1 MEKRWVLDKSFDETA
16 AHRLAQELKVS
27 PVLGRLLLKRGI
39 DSFEG
44 ARSFF
49 RPHLDQLHDPFLM
62 KDMEKAVSRIE
73 QAISGRE
80 RILIYGD
87 YDVDGTTAV
96 SVVYL
101 FFKRYYGDLDFY
113 IPNRYKEGYGI
124 SRRGIEWAAEQG
136 FSLVIALDCGIKSA
150 EEVAYARSLG
160 IDFIICDH
168 HLPPDELPAAAAVL
182 DPKRP
187 DCPYPYKELSGCGI
201 GLKLIQA
208 FLRKNNLPPEH
219 AYEFLDLVAVSIASD
234 IVPITGE
241 NRILAY
247 FGLLKL
253 GADPSPGLKAL
264 LKTAGISKNLLS
276 ISDVVF
282 GIGPRINAAGRMDD
296 ARHAVHLLTAF
307 KPDLAI
313 EKSELINSK
322 NDLRREYDSNITGE
336 ALAMIDGDAGLRS
349 RKTTVLFHPAWH
361 KGVIGIVASRLIEK
375 YYRPT
380 VVLTRSGEMIT
391 GSARSVNGFDLYS
404 AISACAD
411 LLEQYGGHKYAAG
424 LTMREENLEAFTA
437 RFEEV
442 VSAQITEESLSQAIR
457 IDDEIGLG
465 EITPKLMRITRQ
477 FAPFGPGNMQP
488 LFMSRAVWCAAPPQ
502 LVGNNHLKFF
512 VQQKGSPVY
521 DSIAFGLGN
530 FCEYIR
536 PGAPFNICYSVEE
549 NTWNGKTSIQLNIKD
564 IKLDYNG
571 INRT

>member
-1 MEKRWVLDKSFDETA
+1 MKKRWVLNRSFDA
-16 AHRLAQELKVS
+16 AIAERLAQELNVS
-27 PVLGRLLLKRGI
+27 PVLSRLLLKRGI
-39 DSFEG
+39 ESFDG

-62 KDMEKAVSRIE
+62 QDMEKAIIRIE
-73 QAISGRE
+73 QAISERE
-80 RILIYGD
+80 KILIYGD

-101 FFKRYYGDLDFY
+101 FFKRYYGSLDFY
-113 IPNRYKEGYGI
+113 IPDRYREGYGI
-124 SRRGIEWAAEQG
+124 SRQGIDWAAEQG
-136 FSLVIALDCGIKSA
+136 FSLIIALDCGIKSV
-150 EEVAYARSLG
+150 EEVEYARSKE

-168 HLPPDELPAAAAVL
+168 HMPSEEIPGAVAVL

-187 DCPYPYKELSGCGI
+187 SCPYPYKELSGCGI
-201 GLKLIQA
+201 GLKLIQG
-208 FLRKNNLPPEH
+208 FLKKNNLPPEH
-219 AYEFLDLVAVSIASD
+219 AYEFLDLVTVSIASD

-241 NRILAY
+241 NRILSY

-264 LKTAGISKNLLS
+264 IKTAGISKEILN
-276 ISDVVF
+276 INDIVF

-307 KPDLAI
+307 KPDLAT
-313 EKSELINSK
+313 EKSALINSK
-322 NDLRREYDSNITGE
+322 NDLRRELDSTITGE
-336 ALAMIDGDAGLRS
+336 ALAMLEGDPQLRS
-349 RKTTVLFHPAWH
+349 RKTTVLFNPGWH

-380 VVLTRSGEMIT
+380 VVLTRAGGVVT
-391 GSARSVNGFDLYS
+391 GSARSVSGFDLYS
-404 AISACAD
+404 AISACSD

-424 LTMREENLEAFTA
+424 LTMKEENLEAFIN

-442 VSAQITEESLSQAIR
+442 VSAQITEESLSQALR
-457 IDDEIGLG
+457 IDEEIGLA

-488 LFMSRAVWCAAPPQ
+488 LFMSRAVWCASKPQ

-512 VQQKGSPVY
+512 VQQEGSQLY
-521 DSIAFGLGN
+521 NSIAFGFGD
-530 FCEYIR
+530 FCEHLR
-536 PGAPFNICYSVEE
+536 PGTPFNICYAVEE
-549 NTWNGKTSIQLNIKD
+549 NTWNGKTSIQLNIRD

-571 INRT
+571 INTT